1 MKPGISKTLAAC
13 AAWGDK
19 TAFLD
24 CSGAS
29 LGFAQLHEL
38 SLRLGTAFR
47 HMLKGETGRP
57 IAVVTDRSVRCIPV
71 LLGAAL
77 SGNFYV
83 PLDGSLPEARRRAML
98 AAIQPELVV
107 GLAEGTPEAGFRCIS
122 VDELYGTL
130 PDADELPPVDGD
142 MPLYGIFTSGS
153 TGFSKLVLKSY
164 AALKS
169 FIKAYID
176 TFCFSERDVLGS
188 QIPFSFDASTKD
200 LYTPLAC
207 GASTLVID
215 KGYFAQPGRLAELL
229 RDQRITSIVW
239 VPSALS
245 MLSRFDVLGH
255 IPLPDL
261 KRVLFV
267 GEQMPVRQL
276 NIWREALP
284 DALFANLYGASENAG
299 NCLYHVVEKS
309 YGEDERIPLGKPFP
323 GMQVLLLDEAGEIIP
338 PDQPG
343 LQGELCIGGEI
354 LALGY
359 YNDPA
364 ATAEK
369 FVPGPPGVGRIYRT
383 GDLARYDE
391 AGDLVFCSRRDHQIK
406 LHGYRIELGDI
417 ECAALVWPGVDA
429 ACCLF
434 DPGKNKLTLC
444 YAGASGEAAL
454 RAHLKGALPAHM
466 APGSLVRLEKMPLN
480 ANGKIDRVALARLY
494 CGGGDVP

>member
-1 MKPGISKTLAAC
+1 M
-13 AAWGDK
+13 
-19 TAFLD
+19 
-24 CSGAS
+24 
-29 LGFAQLHEL
+29 
-38 SLRLGTAFR
+38 
-47 HMLKGETGRP
+47 
-57 IAVVTDRSVRCIPV
+57 
-71 LLGAAL
+71 
-77 SGNFYV
+77 
-83 PLDGSLPEARRRAML
+83 
-98 AAIQPELVV
+98 
-107 GLAEGTPEAGFRCIS
+107 
-122 VDELYGTL
+122 
-130 PDADELPPVDGD
+130 
-142 MPLYGIFTSGS
+142 
-153 TGFSKLVLKSY
+153 
-164 AALKS
+164 S
-169 FIKAYID
+169 FIKAYIE
-176 TFCFSERDVLGS
+176 TFGFSERDVLGS

-207 GASTLVID
+207 GASTLIID

-229 RDQRITSIVW
+229 RDQRVTSIVW

-245 MLSRFDVLGH
+245 MLSRFGVLGH
-255 IPLPDL
+255 ISLPDL

-284 DALFANLYGASENAG
+284 DALFANLYGVSENAG

-323 GMQVLLLDEAGEIIP
+323 GMQVLLLDEAGAIIP
-338 PDQPG
+338 PEQTG

-359 YNDPA
+359 YNDPE
-364 ATAEK
+364 ATASK
-369 FVPGPPGVGRIYRT
+369 FVPGPPGVGRIYHT

-417 ECAALVWPGVDA
+417 ECAALVCPGVDA

-434 DPGKNKLTLC
+434 DPGKKKLTLC

-454 RAHLKGALPAHM
+454 RTHLKGALPAYM

-480 ANGKIDRVALARLY
+480 ANGKTDRVALARLY

>member
-169 FIKAYID
+169 FIKA
-176 TFCFSERDVLGS
+176 
-188 QIPFSFDASTKD
+188 
-200 LYTPLAC
+200 
-207 GASTLVID
+207 
-215 KGYFAQPGRLAELL
+215 
-229 RDQRITSIVW
+229 
-239 VPSALS
+239 
-245 MLSRFDVLGH
+245 
-255 IPLPDL
+255 
-261 KRVLFV
+261 
-267 GEQMPVRQL
+267 
-276 NIWREALP
+276 
-284 DALFANLYGASENAG
+284 
-299 NCLYHVVEKS
+299 
-309 YGEDERIPLGKPFP
+309 
-323 GMQVLLLDEAGEIIP
+323 
-338 PDQPG
+338 
-343 LQGELCIGGEI
+343 
-354 LALGY
+354 
-359 YNDPA
+359 
-364 ATAEK
+364 
-369 FVPGPPGVGRIYRT
+369 
-383 GDLARYDE
+383 
-391 AGDLVFCSRRDHQIK
+391 
-406 LHGYRIELGDI
+406 
-417 ECAALVWPGVDA
+417 
-429 ACCLF
+429 
-434 DPGKNKLTLC
+434 
-444 YAGASGEAAL
+444 
-454 RAHLKGALPAHM
+454 
-466 APGSLVRLEKMPLN
+466 
-480 ANGKIDRVALARLY
+480 
-494 CGGGDVP
+494 